1 MVKRSEHEDENSDEE
16 TSSSAKK
23 QRIDDM
29 ALVTLPGSLEL
40 TASGEVRDRKVKN
53 ILQSPTVLLTGHTEA
68 VYSIAFDPTGSHL
81 ASASLDRSI
90 SKSNVVTCFSPC
102 TAIHSLLP
110 RILLIWYN
118 YCIDCIFYA
127 LTITILVYLT
137 DDVIHVLYFSVVGCS
152 RRI

>member
-1 MVKRSEHEDENSDEE
+1 MVKRNEHEDENSDEE

-90 SKSNVVTCFSPC
+90 SKSKVISCLFFLYSHPSIVC
-102 TAIHSLLP
+102 SLE
-110 RILLIWYN
+110 
-118 YCIDCIFYA
+118 F
-127 LTITILVYLT
+127 
-137 DDVIHVLYFSVVGCS
+137 
-152 RRI
+152 

>member
-53 ILQSPTVLLTGHTEA
+53 ILQSMQ
-68 VYSIAFDPTGSHL
+68 
-81 ASASLDRSI
+81 
-90 SKSNVVTCFSPC
+90 
-102 TAIHSLLP
+102 
-110 RILLIWYN
+110 
-118 YCIDCIFYA
+118 
-127 LTITILVYLT
+127 
-137 DDVIHVLYFSVVGCS
+137 
-152 RRI
+152 

>member
-53 ILQSPTVLLTGHTEA
+53 ILQSPTVLLRAHRGSLFYSFRSNW
-68 VYSIAFDPTGSHL
+68 VPFGFSIA
-81 ASASLDRSI
+81 
-90 SKSNVVTCFSPC
+90 
-102 TAIHSLLP
+102 
-110 RILLIWYN
+110 
-118 YCIDCIFYA
+118 
-127 LTITILVYLT
+127 
-137 DDVIHVLYFSVVGCS
+137 
-152 RRI
+152 

>member
-90 SKSNVVTCFSPC
+90 SKSNVFTCFSPC
-102 TAIHSLLP
+102 TAIHCLFPRTLL
-110 RILLIWYN
+110 
-118 YCIDCIFYA
+118 
-127 LTITILVYLT
+127 T
-137 DDVIHVLYFSVVGCS
+137 
-152 RRI
+152 